1 MKKSFQYLG
10 RCIAAVFFMIAGYG
24 CNKSLTEK
32 PYSFLSVANFYQN
45 ETDATAAVNGIYN
58 TFWNW
63 GMMKQP
69 YWLTDLDC
77 DHAMGADWFLGNI
90 GAGNPSAF
98 WGINNIWADH
108 YTMISRANSVLENIT
123 KTNMDADVKNRL
135 IGEATFMRGW
145 SYFDLV
151 RVYGAVPVHLKT
163 VASGDMPNMP
173 KSSVAEVFN
182 VAIND
187 FKTAEKL
194 LFPASDSR
202 SGEKGRVTR
211 GVASAFLAKAYLTM
225 ASGSLKGVSLSVRG
239 GSDNAAYSYPKDVV
253 AGYEGFDSRAYF
265 DSARMKSL
273 EVLQSGEY
281 SLFPNFMD
289 VWQIAG
295 RNQKEHMWEIQAQA
309 GNDNLQTNL
318 YYYFNSA
325 QPDRSGVAA
334 VWMTDNH
341 YKEYEHDDDRILHGV
356 AHQYIVDYGQPQ
368 YTNYILYPQEDTAL
382 YKTDASGNVY
392 VWSGTYYD
400 RAYSNKYSYVSN
412 PGTANSDAFFPML
425 RYSEVMLMY
434 AEAENEVNGPT
445 AAAYSYIDSVRLRS
459 HASATTAGLSQDQ
472 LRSFILEERG
482 RELVFEAQRRYD
494 LLRWGI
500 YLPVMNKLGVV
511 IQGNDRL
518 TKVRSS
524 RNLLFP
530 ISTDE
535 VNTNSALGGNNPGW

>member
-1 MKKSFQYLG
+1 MKKIFGLLIG
-10 RCIAAVFFMIAGYG
+10 VAVLFNMA
-24 CNKSLTEK
+24 CNKQLTEK
-32 PYSFLSVANFYQN
+32 PYSFLSAANFYKN
-45 ETDATAAVNGIYN
+45 EADATAAVNGVYN
-58 TFWNW
+58 TFWGW
-63 GMMKQP
+63 GMIKQP
-69 YWLTDLDC
+69 FWLTDLDC

-98 WGINNIWADH
+98 WGINNIWGDH
-108 YTMISRANSVLENIT
+108 YLIISRANSVLENISGAA
-123 KTNMDADVKNRL
+123 MDANTKNRL
-135 IGEATFMRGW
+135 IGEVTFLRGW
-145 SYFDLV
+145 AYFDLV
-151 RVYGAVPVHLKT
+151 RVYGAVPLHLHT
-163 VASGDMPNMP
+163 VASGDAPDMP
-173 KSSVAEVFN
+173 KSSVADVFH
-182 VAIND
+182 VVIDD

-194 LFPASDSR
+194 LYPASDPR

-225 ASGSLKGVSLSVRG
+225 ASGSLKGASLTVQG
-239 GSDNAAYSYPKDVV
+239 GQDNGMYTYAKDVV
-253 AGYEGFDSRAYF
+253 AGYENFDSRAYF

-289 VWQIAG
+289 IWQIAS

-325 QPDRSGVAA
+325 QPNRSGVAA
-334 VWMTDNH
+334 VWMTNNH
-341 YKEYEHDDDRILHGV
+341 YQEYEHDDERILHGV
-356 AHQYIVDYGQPQ
+356 AHQYIVDYGNPQ
-368 YTNYILYPQEDTAL
+368 YTNYILYPEEDTAL
-382 YKTDASGNVY
+382 YKTDAAGNHY
-392 VWSGTYYD
+392 VFSGTYYN
-400 RAYSNKYSYVSN
+400 RAYSNKFSYVSN

-425 RYSEVMLMY
+425 RYAEVMLMY

-445 AAAYSYIDSVRLRS
+445 ADAYRYVDSIRLRS
-459 HASATTAGLSQDQ
+459 HASPTPAGLSQQD
-472 LRSFILEERG
+472 LRSFIFAERG

-494 LLRWGI
+494 LLRWGV
-500 YLPVMNKLGVV
+500 YLQVMNKLGVI

-518 TKVRSS
+518 TKVRAS

-535 VNTNSALGGNNPGW
+535 VNTNSKLGGNNPGW

>member
-1 MKKSFQYLG
+1 MKKIFGLLIG
-10 RCIAAVFFMIAGYG
+10 VAVLFNMA
-24 CNKSLTEK
+24 CNKQLTEK
-32 PYSFLSVANFYQN
+32 PYSFLSAANFYKN
-45 ETDATAAVNGIYN
+45 EADATAAVNGVYN
-58 TFWNW
+58 TFWGW
-63 GMMKQP
+63 GMIKQP
-69 YWLTDLDC
+69 FWLTDLDC

-98 WGINNIWADH
+98 WGINNIWGDH
-108 YTMISRANSVLENIT
+108 YLIISRANSVLENI
-123 KTNMDADVKNRL
+123 NGAAMDANTKNRL
-135 IGEATFMRGW
+135 IGEVTFLRGW
-145 SYFDLV
+145 AYFDLV
-151 RVYGAVPVHLKT
+151 RVYGAVPLHLHT
-163 VASGDMPNMP
+163 VASGDAPDMP
-173 KSSVAEVFN
+173 KSSVADIFHV
-182 VAIND
+182 VIDD

-194 LFPASDSR
+194 LYPASDPR

-225 ASGSLKGVSLSVRG
+225 ASGSLKGASLTVQG
-239 GSDNAAYSYPKDVV
+239 GQDNGMYTYAKDVV
-253 AGYEGFDSRAYF
+253 AGYENFDSRAYF

-289 VWQIAG
+289 IWQIAS

-334 VWMTDNH
+334 VWMTNNH
-341 YKEYEHDDDRILHGV
+341 YQEYEHDDERILHGV
-356 AHQYIVDYGQPQ
+356 AHQYIVDYGNPQ
-368 YTNYILYPQEDTAL
+368 YTNYILYPEEDTAL
-382 YKTDASGNVY
+382 YKTDAAGNHY
-392 VWSGTYYD
+392 VFSGTYYN
-400 RAYSNKYSYVSN
+400 RAYSNKFSYVSN

-425 RYSEVMLMY
+425 RYAEVMLMY

-445 AAAYSYIDSVRLRS
+445 ADAYRYVDSIRLRS
-459 HASATTAGLSQDQ
+459 HASPTPAGLSQQD
-472 LRSFILEERG
+472 LRSFIFAERG

-494 LLRWGI
+494 LLRWGV
-500 YLPVMNKLGVV
+500 YLQVMNKLGVI

-518 TKVRSS
+518 TKVRAS

-535 VNTNSALGGNNPGW
+535 VNTNSKLGGNNPGW